1 MENVPDNAQEFFIHD
16 LVVNISSLSIKSV
29 VGAKTRGTVKND
41 GVVRDNNQDCK
52 VNWFIQSRCFFRSD
66 KWKVLSM

>member
-29 VGAKTRGTVKND
+29 VAKTRGTVKNG
-41 GVVRDNNQDCK
+41 GVVRDNNQDCL

-66 KWKVLSM
+66 KCKVLSM